1 MFLEINAVQN
11 KYLRRTLLISI
22 TPLVL
27 LAFVGITI
35 PLSVKESCKH
45 VQKLKMLK
53 AMLDCEFKL
62 LVEDIK
68 EVWK

>member
-1 MFLEINAVQN
+1 MLLEINAVQN
-11 KYLRRTLLISI
+11 KYLRRTILVSI

-35 PLSVKESCKH
+35 PTSVKEACKH

-53 AMLDCEFKL
+53 AMVDCEFKL
-62 LVEDIK
+62 LLADLK